1 MRQNEWRTIPPM
13 HIAWTSFL
21 LALVVIT
28 VVPGPDFVLIM
39 GNAVRSLKLG
49 VTAALGVVTGLLVH
63 ATLATVGLSALV
75 VAVPTALFIVKAVGA
90 LYLAY
95 LGFMTLKGAGKE
107 QELPR
112 SGGNVFLRGL
122 LCDLLNPKVML
133 TFLSLIPQAM
143 DPNSPPLPQA
153 ALLSAV
159 TVGVFAGFWVV
170 VVPLARQLGTVL
182 SRPKVRTAFERVC
195 GTALIGMAASVLA
208 A

>member
-1 MRQNEWRTIPPM
+1 M

-28 VVPGPDFVLIM
+28 IVPGPDFVLVT
-39 GNAVRSLKLG
+39 GNAVRGVRLG
-49 VTAALGVVTGLLVH
+49 ALTALGVMTGLVVH
-63 ATLATVGLSALV
+63 GLLATLGLSALV
-75 VAVPTALFIVKAVGA
+75 AAAPAALWAVKAVGA
-90 LYLAY
+90 VYLLYL
-95 LGFMTLKGAGKE
+95 GVMTL
-107 QELPR
+107 R
-112 SGGNVFLRGL
+112 SRRTTIAAAPPSQKSVFLRGL

-143 DPNSPPLPQA
+143 DPGAPPLPQA

-159 TVGVFAGFWVV
+159 TVGVFAAFWTC
-170 VVPLARQLGTVL
+170 VVPLAGRLARLL
-182 SRPKVRTAFERVC
+182 SRPKVQPVFERLC

>member
-1 MRQNEWRTIPPM
+1 M

-28 VVPGPDFVLIM
+28 IVPGPDFVLIM
-39 GNAVRSLKLG
+39 GNAVRSLRRG
-49 VTAALGVVTGLLVH
+49 VEAALGVITGLLIH

-75 VAVPTALFIVKAVGA
+75 VAVPTALFVVKAVGA

-95 LGFMTLKGAGKE
+95 LGFMTLKSAKQPLGE
-107 QELPR
+107 QDQK
-112 SGGNVFLRGL
+112 GNVFLRGM

-133 TFLSLIPQAM
+133 TFLSLMPQAM
-143 DPNSPPLPQA
+143 DPNAAPLPQA

-159 TVGVFAGFWVV
+159 TVGVFAGFWVI
-170 VVPLARQLGTVL
+170 VVPLARQLATLL
-182 SRPKVRTAFERVC
+182 SKPKIRATFERVC

>member
-1 MRQNEWRTIPPM
+1 M

-21 LALVVIT
+21 VALLIIMI
-28 VVPGPDFVLIM
+28 VPGPDFVLIM
-39 GNAVRSLKLG
+39 GNAVRSLRKG
-49 VTAALGVVTGLLVH
+49 TEAALGVITGLLIH

-75 VAVPTALFIVKAVGA
+75 AAVPTALLVVKVIGA

-95 LGFMTLKGAGKE
+95 IGFMTLKSANKATEHRQG
-107 QELPR
+107 
-112 SGGNVFLRGL
+112 GGNVFLRGL

-143 DPNSPPLPQA
+143 DPNSAPLPQA

-159 TVGVFAGFWVV
+159 TVGVFALFWVI
-170 VVPLARQLGTVL
+170 VVPSARQLGTLL
-182 SRPKVRTAFERVC
+182 SKPKIRATFERVC

>member
-1 MRQNEWRTIPPM
+1 M

-21 LALVVIT
+21 VALLIIMI
-28 VVPGPDFVLIM
+28 VPGPDFVLIM
-39 GNAVRSLKLG
+39 GNAVRSLRKG
-49 VTAALGVVTGLLVH
+49 TEAALGVITGLLIH
-63 ATLATVGLSALV
+63 ATLATIGLSALV
-75 VAVPTALFIVKAVGA
+75 AAVPTALLVVKVIGA

-95 LGFMTLKGAGKE
+95 VGFMTLRTANKPAENQHGK
-107 QELPR
+107 
-112 SGGNVFLRGL
+112 GNVFLRGL

-143 DPNSPPLPQA
+143 DPNSAPLPQA

-159 TVGVFAGFWVV
+159 TVGTFALFWVI
-170 VVPLARQLGTVL
+170 VVPTARQLGALL
-182 SRPKVRTAFERVC
+182 SKPKIRATFERVC

>member
-1 MRQNEWRTIPPM
+1 M

-21 LALVVIT
+21 VALLIIMI
-28 VVPGPDFVLIM
+28 VPGPDFVLIM

-49 VTAALGVVTGLLVH
+49 TQAALGVITGLLVH
-63 ATLATVGLSALV
+63 ATLATIGLSALV
-75 VAVPTALFIVKAVGA
+75 AAVPTALLVVKVIGA

-95 LGFMTLKGAGKE
+95 IGFMTLKTANQPAESRQGK
-107 QELPR
+107 
-112 SGGNVFLRGL
+112 GNVFLRGL

-143 DPNSPPLPQA
+143 DPNSAPLPQA

-159 TVGVFAGFWVV
+159 TVGVFALFWVI
-170 VVPLARQLGTVL
+170 VVPAARQLGALL
-182 SRPKVRTAFERVC
+182 SKPKIRATFERVC

>member
-1 MRQNEWRTIPPM
+1 M

-21 LALVVIT
+21 VALLIIMI
-28 VVPGPDFVLIM
+28 VPGPDFVLIM
-39 GNAVRSLKLG
+39 GNAVRSLRKG
-49 VTAALGVVTGLLVH
+49 TEAALGVITGLLIH
-63 ATLATVGLSALV
+63 ATLATIGLSALV
-75 VAVPTALFIVKAVGA
+75 AAVPTALLVVKVIGA

-95 LGFMTLKGAGKE
+95 IGFMTFRAAKSTSAQQQDK
-107 QELPR
+107 
-112 SGGNVFLRGL
+112 GNVFLKGL

-143 DPNSPPLPQA
+143 DPNSAPLPQA

-159 TVGVFAGFWVV
+159 TVAVFALFWVI
-170 VVPLARQLGTVL
+170 VVPSARQLGTIL
-182 SRPKVRTAFERVC
+182 SKPKIRATFERVC

>member
-1 MRQNEWRTIPPM
+1 M

-21 LALVVIT
+21 VALLIIMI
-28 VVPGPDFVLIM
+28 VPGPDFVLIM
-39 GNAVRSLKLG
+39 GNAVRSLRKG
-49 VTAALGVVTGLLVH
+49 TEAALGVITGLLIH
-63 ATLATVGLSALV
+63 ATLATIGLSALV
-75 VAVPTALFIVKAVGA
+75 AAVPTALIAVKVIGA

-95 LGFMTLKGAGKE
+95 IGFMTFKQAKSTAAH
-107 QELPR
+107 QQDK
-112 SGGNVFLRGL
+112 GNVFLKGL

-143 DPNSPPLPQA
+143 DPNSAPLPQA

-159 TVGVFAGFWVV
+159 TVAVFALFWVI
-170 VVPLARQLGTVL
+170 VVPSARQLGTIL
-182 SRPKVRTAFERVC
+182 GKPRIRATFERVC

>member
-1 MRQNEWRTIPPM
+1 M

-21 LALVVIT
+21 VALLIIMI
-28 VVPGPDFVLIM
+28 VPGPDFVLIM
-39 GNAVRSLKLG
+39 GNAVRSLKKG
-49 VTAALGVVTGLLVH
+49 TEAALGVITGLLVH
-63 ATLATVGLSALV
+63 ATLATIGLSALV
-75 VAVPTALFIVKAVGA
+75 AAVPTALLVVKVIGA

-95 LGFMTLKGAGKE
+95 IGFMTLKTAKAAQP
-107 QELPR
+107 QEHQ
-112 SGGNVFLRGL
+112 GNVFLRGL

-143 DPNSPPLPQA
+143 DPNSAPLPQA

-159 TVGVFAGFWVV
+159 TVATFALFWVI
-170 VVPLARQLGTVL
+170 VVPLARQLGAVL
-182 SRPKVRTAFERVC
+182 SKPKIRATFERVC

>member
-1 MRQNEWRTIPPM
+1 M

-28 VVPGPDFVLIM
+28 IVPGPDFVLIM
-39 GNAVRSLKLG
+39 GNAVRSLRRG
-49 VTAALGVVTGLLVH
+49 VLAALGVVTGLLIH
-63 ATLATVGLSALV
+63 AVLATIGLSALV
-75 VAVPTALFIVKAVGA
+75 VAVPTALFVVKAVGA

-95 LGFMTLKGAGKE
+95 IGFMTFKTASKPVEE
-107 QELPR
+107 QRPA
-112 SGGNVFLRGL
+112 GNVFLRGM

-143 DPNSPPLPQA
+143 DPNAAPLPQA

-170 VVPLARQLGTVL
+170 VVPLARQLGTLL
-182 SRPKVRTAFERVC
+182 SKPKIRTWFERVC
-195 GTALIGMAASVLA
+195 GTALIAMAASVLA

>member
-1 MRQNEWRTIPPM
+1 M

-28 VVPGPDFVLIM
+28 IVPGPDFVLVT
-39 GNAVRSLKLG
+39 GNAVRGVRLG
-49 VTAALGVVTGLLVH
+49 ALTALGVMTGLLVH
-63 ATLATVGLSALV
+63 AVLATVGLSALV
-75 VAVPTALFIVKAVGA
+75 AAAPAALWVVKAVGA
-90 LYLAY
+90 GYLCY
-95 LGFMTLKGAGKE
+95 LGLMTL
-107 QELPR
+107 R
-112 SGGNVFLRGL
+112 SRKSPAAPAPPSEKSVFLRGM

-143 DPNSPPLPQA
+143 DPTAPPLPQA

-159 TVGVFAGFWVV
+159 TVGVFAAFWAC
-170 VVPLARQLGTVL
+170 VVPTAGRLARLLT
-182 SRPKVRTAFERVC
+182 RPKVRPVFERLC

>member
-1 MRQNEWRTIPPM
+1 M

-28 VVPGPDFVLIM
+28 IVPGPDFVLIM
-39 GNAVRSLKLG
+39 GNAVRSLRRG
-49 VTAALGVVTGLLVH
+49 VEAALGVVTGLLVH

-75 VAVPTALFIVKAVGA
+75 AAVPAALFVVKAIGA

-95 LGFMTLKGAGKE
+95 LGFMTLRSASKPLDE
-107 QELPR
+107 QPR
-112 SGGNVFLRGL
+112 QGNVFLRGM

-143 DPNSPPLPQA
+143 DPHAAPLPQA

-159 TVGVFAGFWVV
+159 TVGVFALFWVI
-170 VVPLARQLGTVL
+170 VVPLARQLGNLL
-182 SRPKVRTAFERVC
+182 SRPKIRAAFERVC

>member
-1 MRQNEWRTIPPM
+1 M

-28 VVPGPDFVLIM
+28 IVPGPDFVLIM
-39 GNAVRSLKLG
+39 GNAVRSTRRG
-49 VTAALGVVTGLLVH
+49 IEAALGVITGLLVH
-63 ATLATVGLSALV
+63 ATLATIGLSALV
-75 VAVPTALFIVKAVGA
+75 VAVPTALFAVKAIGA

-95 LGFMTLKGAGKE
+95 LGFMTFRTANKPIEE
-107 QELPR
+107 QPR
-112 SGGNVFLRGL
+112 KDNVFLRGM

-143 DPNSPPLPQA
+143 DPNAAPLPQA

-159 TVGVFAGFWVV
+159 TVGVFAGFWVI
-170 VVPLARQLGTVL
+170 VVPLARQLGTLL
-182 SRPKVRTAFERVC
+182 SRPRIRATFERVC

>member
-1 MRQNEWRTIPPM
+1 M

-21 LALVVIT
+21 VALLIIMI
-28 VVPGPDFVLIM
+28 VPGPDFVLIM
-39 GNAVRSLKLG
+39 GNAVQSLKRG
-49 VTAALGVVTGLLVH
+49 THAALGVITGLMIH

-75 VAVPTALFIVKAVGA
+75 AAVPTALLVVKVIGA

-95 LGFMTLKGAGKE
+95 IGFVTFRTAAKPAE
-107 QELPR
+107 QQHA
-112 SGGNVFLRGL
+112 GGNVFLRGV

-143 DPNSPPLPQA
+143 DPNSAPLPQA

-159 TVGVFAGFWVV
+159 TVGVFALFWVI
-170 VVPLARQLGTVL
+170 VVPLARKLATVL
-182 SRPKVRTAFERVC
+182 GKPRIRATFERIC

>member
-1 MRQNEWRTIPPM
+1 M

-21 LALVVIT
+21 VALLIIMI
-28 VVPGPDFVLIM
+28 VPGPDFVLIM
-39 GNAVRSLKLG
+39 GNAVRSLRKG
-49 VTAALGVVTGLLVH
+49 TEAALGVITGLLVH
-63 ATLATVGLSALV
+63 ATLATLGLSALV
-75 VAVPTALFIVKAVGA
+75 AAVPTALLVVKVIGA

-95 LGFMTLKGAGKE
+95 VGFMTLKTANEATEHRQG
-107 QELPR
+107 R
-112 SGGNVFLRGL
+112 GNVFLRGL

-143 DPNSPPLPQA
+143 DPNSAPLPQA

-159 TVGVFAGFWVV
+159 TVGVFALFWVI
-170 VVPLARQLGTVL
+170 VVPSARQLGNLL
-182 SRPKVRTAFERVC
+182 SKPKIRATFERVC

>member
-1 MRQNEWRTIPPM
+1 MTEDAAV

-28 VVPGPDFVLIM
+28 VVPGPDFVLVT
-39 GNAVRSLKLG
+39 GNAVRGARFGAL
-49 VTAALGVVTGLLVH
+49 TAAGVVTGLLVH
-63 ATLATVGLSALV
+63 AVLATVGLSALV
-75 VAVPTALFIVKAVGA
+75 AAAPAALLAVKAVGA

-95 LGFMTLKGAGKE
+95 LGVMTL
-107 QELPR
+107 R
-112 SGGNVFLRGL
+112 SKRSITAAPKSDRSLFLRGV

-133 TFLSLIPQAM
+133 TFLSLVPQAM
-143 DPNSPPLPQA
+143 DPASPPLPQA

-159 TVGVFAGFWVV
+159 AVGVFACFWAV
-170 VVPLARQLGTVL
+170 VVPLAGRLSALL
-182 SRPKVRTAFERVC
+182 SRPRVRPVFERLC

>member
-1 MRQNEWRTIPPM
+1 M

-39 GNAVRSLKLG
+39 GNAVRSLRLG
-49 VTAALGVVTGLLVH
+49 VMAALGVVTGLLVH
-63 ATLATVGLSALV
+63 ATLATLGLSALV
-75 VAVPTALFIVKAVGA
+75 VAAPAALFVVKAVGA

-95 LGFMTLKGAGKE
+95 LGFMTFRSAGGQAAE
-107 QELPR
+107 QPR
-112 SGGNVFLRGL
+112 GNGNVFLRGV

-143 DPNSPPLPQA
+143 DPAAPPLPQA

-182 SRPKVRTAFERVC
+182 SKPKVRAPFERVC
-195 GTALIGMAASVLA
+195 GTALIAMAASVLA

>member
-1 MRQNEWRTIPPM
+1 M

-21 LALVVIT
+21 VALLIIMI
-28 VVPGPDFVLIM
+28 VPGPDFVLIM
-39 GNAVRSLKLG
+39 GNAVRSTRKG
-49 VTAALGVVTGLLVH
+49 VEAALGVMTGLLVH

-75 VAVPTALFIVKAVGA
+75 AAAPTALFVVKAIGA
-90 LYLAY
+90 CYLAY
-95 LGFMTLKGAGKE
+95 VGFCTLRAAGKPE
-107 QELPR
+107 RSQPR
-112 SGGNVFLRGL
+112 ESNVFLRGL

-143 DPNSPPLPQA
+143 DQNAAPLPQA

-159 TVGVFAGFWVV
+159 TVGVFAAFWVV
-170 VVPLARQLGTVL
+170 VVPSARQLGALL
-182 SRPKVRTAFERVC
+182 SRPKVRAVFEKTC

>member
-1 MRQNEWRTIPPM
+1 M

-28 VVPGPDFVLIM
+28 IVPGPDFVLVT
-39 GNAVRSLKLG
+39 GNAVRGLRLG
-49 VTAALGVVTGLLVH
+49 ALTALGVLTGLLVH

-75 VAVPTALFIVKAVGA
+75 AAAPTALLVVKAVGA
-90 LYLAY
+90 VYLLYL
-95 LGFMTLKGAGKE
+95 GVMTLRSRGAATAP
-107 QELPR
+107 PR
-112 SGGNVFLRGL
+112 SDRSVFLRGF

-133 TFLSLIPQAM
+133 TFLSLVPQAM
-143 DPNSPPLPQA
+143 DPTAPPLPQA

-159 TVGVFAGFWVV
+159 AVGVFAAFWAV
-170 VVPLARQLGTVL
+170 VVPIAGRLATLLT
-182 SRPKVRTAFERVC
+182 RPKVRPIFERLC